1 MAKTGKLLALIGAI
15 CTLLGTFF
23 FTLLEGPLVGYYVN
37 GIAGITNIPSIIQ
50 AAVSGGN
57 WASWVLIVCLF
68 LYLLSGFI
76 QLWGI
81 KSRIAAFF
89 GSLLP
94 LTAAIFVILL
104 IAGVPEPFFLVVFL
118 LGAAPLVPNVIP
130 LTFEYSFM
138 SFGLGT
144 ILIALGSLLALVS
157 VFMTREDY

>member
-1 MAKTGKLLALIGAI
+1 MKTGKLLALIGAI
-15 CTLLGTFF
+15 LTILGTFF
-23 FTLLEGPLVGYYVN
+23 FTLLEGQLIGYYVN
-37 GIAGITNIPSIIQ
+37 GIAGLMNIPSIIQ
-50 AAVSGGN
+50 SAISGGN
-57 WASWVLIVCLF
+57 WLSWVLIVFLF

-104 IAGVPEPFFLVVFL
+104 IAGAGAPIMISVFL
-118 LGAAPLVPNVIP
+118 LGAEPLVPNVIP

-138 SFGLGT
+138 NFGLGT

-157 VFMTREDY
+157 VFMTREG